1 MIDYKEVLYKGKR
14 FVLIHVYDSGY
25 CEIRPVNH
33 SFKVEL
39 VRLDEIEEC
48 G

>member
-1 MIDYKEVLYKGKR
+1 MTAYKEVLYKGKR

-25 CEIRPVNH
+25 CEIRAIDH
-33 SFKVEL
+33 AFKVEL
-39 VRLDEIEEC
+39 VRLDEIEQC

>member
-1 MIDYKEVLYKGKR
+1 MTASKEVLYKGKR

-25 CEIRPVNH
+25 CEIRPIDH
-33 SFKVEL
+33 AFKVEL
-39 VRLDEIEEC
+39 VRVDEIEQC

>member
-1 MIDYKEVLYKGKR
+1 MTAYKEVLYKGKR

-25 CEIRPVNH
+25 CEIRPIDH
-33 SFKVEL
+33 AFKVEL
-39 VRLDEIEEC
+39 VRLDEIEQS